1 MIAVGTVKF
10 VLYKVLITQGTR
22 IALIVAC
29 SFHSFEAVAAS
40 QIAVSIV
47 AVAVSRHFLRRSIG
61 LTWADMASATR
72 PSAAVTAM
80 SMAGPALV
88 AIFYPPA
95 PDLVWSPFL
104 LAVATGA
111 LGWLAGVYVVGHPVR
126 DELEILFRKT
136 WSLVASPHR
145 V

>member
-1 MIAVGTVKF
+1 
-10 VLYKVLITQGTR
+10 
-22 IALIVAC
+22 
-29 SFHSFEAVAAS
+29 
-40 QIAVSIV
+40 
-47 AVAVSRHFLRRSIG
+47 
-61 LTWADMASATR
+61 
-72 PSAAVTAM
+72 M